1 MSREERQF
9 LILDFVNITSSFV
22 RGYVQVCC
30 GNVEAGS
37 GSQFSPA
44 VDLSQVVRLGGEA
57 HTEPSIPL
65 ASRVS
70 FITMRLR

>member
-44 VDLSQVVRLGGEA
+44 MGSKDQTQV
-57 HTEPSIPL
+57 
-65 ASRVS
+65 
-70 FITMRLR
+70 